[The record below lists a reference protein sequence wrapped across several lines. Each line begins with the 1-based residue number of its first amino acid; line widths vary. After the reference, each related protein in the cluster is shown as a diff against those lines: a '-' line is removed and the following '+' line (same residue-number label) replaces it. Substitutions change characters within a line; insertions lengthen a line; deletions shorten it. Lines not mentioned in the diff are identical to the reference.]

1 MKREIIQTADG
12 SKTIRISDLDENYHS
27 HHGALQEAKHVFI
40 QYGLDYFSDK
50 KNLSIFEMG
59 FGTGLN
65 AFLTAIEI
73 INSHK
78 NIEYTGIEAFPVS
91 EEEVNLLGYN
101 QLMGAKFSELYD
113 KIHSVEWGSLQEI
126 TPNFK
131 LHKIA
136 NKIESVELKANSF
149 DLIYYDAFGP
159 RAQDEMWTVELFQK
173 MFDSLRVGG
182 VLVTYCAKGQVK
194 RNLKEVGF
202 KIEALPGPPGKREMT
217 RAFKL

>member
-1 MKREIIQTADG
+1 MQREIIETSDG
-12 SKTIRISDLDENYHS
+12 SKTIRIIALDENYHS

-40 QYGLDYFSDK
+40 QYGLDYFKDK

-65 AFLTAIEI
+65 AFLTAIETI
-73 INSHK
+73 HSDK
-78 NIEYTGIEAFPVS
+78 KIEYTGIEAYPVS
-91 EEEVNLLGYN
+91 EEEVHLLGYN
-101 QLMGAKFSELYD
+101 QLMGAEFSELYD

-126 TPNFK
+126 TQNFK
-131 LHKIA
+131 LHKIV
-136 NKIESVELKANSF
+136 NKIESVELKANFF

-173 MFDSLRVGG
+173 MFNSLRVGG

-217 RAFKL
+217 RAFK